1 MKSKPHRGRLAL
13 IYIVM
18 VLSFGLLAGRLFE
31 IQVLRGEEYG
41 KIARA
46 QSTGKTEIPA
56 RRGIIY
62 DRTGRELAINIA
74 TNSLYAY
81 PRNKNEIRKMNSY
94 LDRIF
99 GWKPGTASRR
109 YKFRTD
115 HFSWIKRNISDD
127 LAAKIATDDINGLF
141 LYPEV
146 GRDYPFGNIGKQI
159 LGCTDID
166 GKGLSGI
173 EYGSDSILAG
183 SPGVVDYLR
192 DGKRNTYRLRETP
205 LIEPQPGNS
214 MVLTVDWYFQEIVE
228 EELRKAVEKYKAKS
242 GTAFFLNCNS
252 GEILAAADYDPSS
265 ESFTRLGA
273 VSDCFEPGSVLKI
286 VAAAALLDEDLV
298 ELDEKIYC
306 EHGFWKCGRG
316 RLRDDKELDTL
327 IFKEIMALSSNIGI
341 GKLAQR
347 LGGEKLRDTYAKFGF
362 GQKFF
367 IDFPG
372 EADGS
377 IGNPG
382 VWSEYN
388 IAALSIGHAISATPL
403 QIASAMAS
411 VANGGNLYRPRLIGG
426 VINAEGKVI
435 HKSDEELLG
444 RMMEK
449 KSSEILRGFL
459 ELAVDSGTATPVR
472 SEIIKIAG
480 KTGTAQIPNPEKGGY
495 FWGKFNASFAG
506 YFPADKPL
514 VAGVVVLTQPEPVH
528 YGGHTAGPAFK
539 TIAERYVLAHCDH
552 LRPNTR
558 LIADTDHPSLREIP
572 DFIGRDFSLAVKMAE
587 NKDLILGSNGDR
599 GMVIWQYP
607 PAHREVPGKTKV
619 AILVSDEADS
629 DLKMADL
636 VGMNLRTALSVLH
649 YQGVRF
655 DVVGSGRVKRQFPEP
670 GTSIGKTSQCRLV
683 CGNG

>member
-1 MKSKPHRGRLAL
+1 MKNKPHRGRLAL
-13 IYIVM
+13 IYVIVA
-18 VLSFGLLAGRLFE
+18 LSFGFLAGRLFE
-31 IQVLRGEEYG
+31 IQILRGEEYG
-41 KIARA
+41 KIAKA
-46 QSTGKTEIPA
+46 QSTGKTEIPS

-62 DRTGRELAINIA
+62 DRTGRELAINIS

-81 PRNKNEIRKMNSY
+81 PRNRNEIRKINGY
-94 LDRIF
+94 LDRVF
-99 GWKPGTASRR
+99 GWARGTASHRF
-109 YKFRTD
+109 KFRSD
-115 HFSWIKRNISDD
+115 HFSWVKRNISDD
-127 LAAKIATDDINGLF
+127 LAARIKVDDPNGLF

-166 GKGLSGI
+166 GKGLTGI

-192 DGKRNTYRLRETP
+192 DGKRNTYRLRENP
-205 LIEPQPGNS
+205 LIEPEPGNS
-214 MVLTVDWYFQEIVE
+214 LVLTVDWYFQEIVE
-228 EELRKAVEKYKAKS
+228 EELRNAVSEYNAKS
-242 GTAFFLNCNS
+242 GMALFLNCNS

-265 ESFTRLGA
+265 ETFTKLGA

-286 VAAAALLDEDLV
+286 VAASALLDEDLV

-306 EHGFWKCGRG
+306 EHGLWKCGRG

-327 IFKEIMALSSNIGI
+327 TIKDIIALSSNIGI

-347 LGGEKLRDTYAKFGF
+347 LGGEKLRDTYNKFGF
-362 GQKFF
+362 GQTLFL
-367 IDFPG
+367 DFPG
-372 EADGS
+372 EASGS

-388 IAALSIGHAISATPL
+388 IAALSIGHAIAATPL

-411 VANGGNLYRPRLIGG
+411 VANGGRLYRPRIIGG
-426 VINAEGKVI
+426 IINPDGKVI
-435 HKSDEELLG
+435 YKADEELLG
-444 RMMEK
+444 RVMK
-449 KSSEILRGFL
+449 KSSAEVLRGFL
-459 ELAVDSGTATPVR
+459 ERVVDSGTATDVR
-472 SEIIKIAG
+472 SDIIKIAG

-495 FWGKFNASFAG
+495 YWGKYNASFAG
-506 YFPADKPL
+506 YFPADNPL
-514 VAGVVVLTQPEPVH
+514 VAGIVVLNQPEPIH
-528 YGGHTAGPAFK
+528 YGGHTSGPTFK
-539 TIAERYVLAHCDH
+539 TIAERYVLAYCDH

-572 DFIGRDFSLAVKMAE
+572 DFVGRDYSLAVKMAE
-587 NKDLILGSNGDR
+587 NKNLILGSNRDR

-607 PAHREVPGKTKV
+607 PAHREVPGETKV
-619 AILVSDEADS
+619 AVLVSDETES
-629 DLKMADL
+629 GLRMVDL
-636 VGMNLRTALSVLH
+636 VGMNLRTALSVLS

-655 DVVGSGRVKRQFPEP
+655 DIVGKGRVLRQYPVP